1 MNRTDD
7 ISNLF
12 KRFGASADSYL
23 EFSSQFDYKEKPLAL
38 VPTVSAP
45 VQVPVAEAMESVSP
59 VNPIA
64 KALSVAHGGDEHAA
78 EHAPVSISQPA
89 TPLRHLLAEVALARQ
104 AEAQAR
110 NEEALRQ
117 VLPLGRPPKTRA
129 HVIAVVSAKG
139 GVGKSTLVSALATS
153 LRLNGGQTLA
163 IDLDPQNALQHHL
176 GAEPDV
182 AGMGNA
188 SLNGE
193 NWKSLLL
200 TGSGATSLL
209 PYGAVSE
216 TERRTLERYLDNDR
230 YWLARQL
237 GNMDLGENDLVILDT
252 PPGRTIY
259 LEQALMVADQVLVVT
274 TADAAS
280 YVTLDPMERLLAERM
295 AQGQAP
301 LCSYVI
307 NQFDGTRQFCRDMHE
322 VIKRRLGSRLL
333 GVVAFDHAVGEA
345 MAYGQNPM
353 IDAASS
359 PACKDMLVLSGKLGA
374 QLKSMTV
381 AESYAS

>member
-1 MNRTDD
+1 
-7 ISNLF
+7 
-12 KRFGASADSYL
+12 
-23 EFSSQFDYKEKPLAL
+23 
-38 VPTVSAP
+38 
-45 VQVPVAEAMESVSP
+45 
-59 VNPIA
+59 
-64 KALSVAHGGDEHAA
+64 
-78 EHAPVSISQPA
+78 
-89 TPLRHLLAEVALARQ
+89 LLAEVALARQ

-117 VLPLGRPPKTRA
+117 VMPLGRPTKTRA

-153 LRLNGGQTLA
+153 LRQNGGQTLA